1 MRSANR
7 VFRRKGCQG
16 HTPPS
21 SDDLSNTTDE
31 AERPDDRI
39 RDGDT
44 AGQDVVQREDEQV
57 AGEGEETPTEVTLS
71 VTLTYVE

>member
-7 VFRRKGCQG
+7 VFRKKGCQG

-21 SDDLSNTTDE
+21 SDELSNTTGE
-31 AERPDDRI
+31 AERPDDGI

-44 AGQDVVQREDEQV
+44 AGQDVVQREDEQA
-57 AGEGEETPTEVTLS
+57 AGEGEETPTEVTWS
-71 VTLTYVE
+71 VTLAYVE